1 MESMPN
7 TSQVSLGKGAW
18 FVFPLGS
25 MTVRAWGSGISGLE
39 RIYVDNTL
47 VSEQKNRFNR
57 ISVHNF
63 AIDGE
68 PYSVTFKTQGCFT
81 FWLECSLAKDGVP
94 VKTLLAKQE
103 RSSCSP
109 KRLFLSIIAG
119 VIIGIGANYFQLPL
133 WITISLLAVVIL
145 VQRKTRKPNEILIE
159 EVPYQQSIFTNNS

>member
-1 MESMPN
+1 MPD

-39 RIYVDNTL
+39 QIYVDNTV
-47 VSEQKNRFNR
+47 VSEQKNRRNR
-57 ISVHNF
+57 ISVHHF
-63 AIDGE
+63 VIDGE

-94 VKTLLAKQE
+94 VKTLLAKQG

-109 KRLFLSIIAG
+109 KRLFLSIVAG
-119 VIIGIGANYFQLPL
+119 AIIGIGCSYFQLPYWATL
-133 WITISLLAVVIL
+133 SLIAFVIL

-159 EVPYQQSIFTNNS
+159 EVPCQQSLSADNP